1 MGLLPTTGF
10 TLPFISFGANSLIV
24 CSHRG
29 GGPAPHR
36 VPRGAAAAQPRG
48 QRVAARSA
56 ANVTKTRN
64 EWRWVIAGG
73 GTGGHVTPAL
83 ALAERIE
90 ARGDAVL
97 FIGSERGLET
107 RLVPEAGIEL
117 VALPAQQ
124 IMGRSLARRLASVP
138 AILRAC
144 AAAWKRLGAFRRR
157 HRDLGRR
164 LRVGPRGRRGLAA
177 PHPRGARGAQR
188 RAGSGQPR
196 RGPHRPAR
204 VRPVRRR
211 RPGLRPNH
219 RRASAFAR
227 PASRCADGS
236 IETFGENPAAARA
249 GSALPPARL
258 RRQPGRPADQRS
270 HDRGACDPWTRADL
284 TIFHQTGAADR
295 ERVADAYAEA
305 GIEASVVDFEPD
317 MPSRYR
323 WADLALCRSGALTV
337 AELAMAALP
346 ALFVPYPHAADDHQ
360 AANARALA
368 EAGAARVLD
377 SRSLTGDRL
386 AAALRDL
393 FAAPG
398 ALQSMSAAAATL
410 ARPDAA
416 EQIIEDCAALLAA
429 SVRR

>member
-1 MGLLPTTGF
+1 
-10 TLPFISFGANSLIV
+10 
-24 CSHRG
+24 
-29 GGPAPHR
+29 
-36 VPRGAAAAQPRG
+36 
-48 QRVAARSA
+48 
-56 ANVTKTRN
+56 VTKTRN
-64 EWRWVIAGG
+64 ERRWVIAGG

-97 FIGSERGLET
+97 FMGSERGLET

-117 VALPAQQ
+117 AALPAQQ
-124 IMGRSLARRLASVP
+124 IMGRSLARRLASAP

-144 AAAWKRLGAFRRR
+144 AAAWKRLGAFGGDIVISVGGYASVPAVAAAWLRRIPVV
-157 HRDLGRR
+157 LVEPNAVPGRANR
-164 LRVGPRGRRGLAA
+164 AAARIARRVFVQFEEA
-177 PHPRGARGAQR
+177 
-188 RAGSGQPR
+188 
-196 RGPHRPAR
+196 AR
-204 VRPVRRR
+204 V
-211 RPGLRPNH
+211 
-219 RRASAFAR
+219 FAR
-227 PASRCADGS
+227 TTARDRIRAPGIPLRRQLV
-236 IETFGENPAAARA
+236 ETFGENPPRREPAPPFRLLVFGGSQGARQINEA
-249 GSALPPARL
+249 MIEAVQSV
-258 RRQPGRPADQRS
+258 
-270 HDRGACDPWTRADL
+270 GAEL
-284 TIFHQTGAADR
+284 SIFHQTGAADR

-305 GIEASVVDFEPD
+305 GIEASVVDFETD

-323 WADLALCRSGALTV
+323 WADLAVCRSGALTV
-337 AELAMAALP
+337 AELTMAALP
-346 ALFVPYPHAADDHQ
+346 ALFVPYPYAADDHQ

-386 AAALRDL
+386 AAELRDL

-398 ALQSMSAAAATL
+398 ALRSMSAEAAKL